1 MPIEEMPRGMPREM
15 TRGEMSSGG
24 LGTSGVDTWDVD
36 KWNAHLQR
44 AFPETRF
51 PILEMMIQ
59 SFFLPLFREN
69 KVSLIFGGGVRES
82 TPEIPSSSALFQV
95 TK

>member
-1 MPIEEMPRGMPREM
+1 
-15 TRGEMSSGG
+15 MSSGG
-24 LGTSGVDTWDVD
+24 FGTSGVDTWDVD

-59 SFFLPLFREN
+59 SFSYLYSGRIN
-69 KVSLIFGGGVRES
+69 SL
-82 TPEIPSSSALFQV
+82 
-95 TK
+95 